1 MHLKQ
6 ETGYKAPWEGQG
18 VKRGV
23 RAIEIVKEF
32 ARESTSKSK
41 RARKGKV
48 NKLEMSIRAR
58 QL

>member
-23 RAIEIVKEF
+23 RAIEIAREF
-32 ARESTSKSK
+32 AREFTSKSK
-41 RARKGKV
+41 RAREGKA
-48 NKLEMSIRAR
+48 NKLEMLIRAR